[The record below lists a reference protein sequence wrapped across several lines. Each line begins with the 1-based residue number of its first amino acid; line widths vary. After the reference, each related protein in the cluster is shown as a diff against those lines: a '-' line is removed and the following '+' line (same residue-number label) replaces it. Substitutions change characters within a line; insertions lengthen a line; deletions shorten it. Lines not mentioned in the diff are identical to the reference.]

1 MKKTSRLLPKSNE
14 PQNTETNKVDRNA
27 PITSKD
33 VFPKRSANM
42 IDRTEKPKIP
52 LKFAKCAAWYNE
64 FGYKKQI
71 QFNSFGLQFGD
82 WMLKRIGKSIREN
95 AFKQKKKN
103 PQLKFNPRI
112 ALISLRTTKPSC
124 LKRRDQESLKN
135 SCCAGMVEVMVRIL
149 SKLKFYQAFFL
160 QLCKLHLW

>member
-1 MKKTSRLLPKSNE
+1 MPESKE

-33 VFPKRSANM
+33 VFPKRSAKM
-42 IDRTEKPKIP
+42 IDGTEKPKIP

-82 WMLKRIGKSIREN
+82 WMLKRIGKSILEN
-95 AFKQKKKN
+95 ALKQKKKN
-103 PQLKFNPRI
+103 PRLNFNPGI
-112 ALISLRTTKPSC
+112 ALISLQTTKPNY
-124 LKRRDQESLKN
+124 LKRREQESLKKF
-135 SCCAGMVEVMVRIL
+135 IL
-149 SKLKFYQAFFL
+149 CRYGRGHSSYTE
-160 QLCKLHLW
+160 

>member
-14 PQNTETNKVDRNA
+14 PQNTETNKVDRNV

-124 LKRRDQESLKN
+124 LKRREQESLK
-135 SCCAGMVEVMVRIL
+135 
-149 SKLKFYQAFFL
+149 KFM
-160 QLCKLHLW
+160 LCGYGRGHGSYTE